1 MTTRTRKD
9 GYGTLEVGAE
19 AAKPLIHQHAREIQ
33 EFGKIAKLPIALD
46 EQTCAVEA
54 ENLNQ
59 LLADTITL
67 RDLYKKH
74 HWQVSGPT
82 FYQLHLLFD
91 KHFQEQGDLV
101 DAIAERI
108 QVLGGVSIAMG
119 ADVAEMTLIARPPR
133 GREEAPVQISRLLE
147 AHEILLK
154 EARTMAK
161 QSSGLGDDGTN
172 DLLVSQVI
180 RKNEFQAW
188 FLAEH
193 LVEVP
198 IVEAEKS

>member
-82 FYQLHLLFD
+82 FHQLHLLFD

-161 QSSGLGDDGTN
+161 QSSELGDDGTN